1 MKKVGFVTVSM
12 IRGGAE
18 GVISS
23 VANGLAKRGWEVYI
37 ISLLFQR
44 CDYELDTSIE
54 GINLARTK
62 KNKFLESPRMMLAL
76 RRTI

>member
-1 MKKVGFVTVSM
+1 MKKVVFVTGSM

-18 GVISS
+18 GVIAS

-37 ISLLFQR
+37 ISLLFER

-54 GINLARTK
+54 CINLARTK
-62 KNKFLESPRMMLAL
+62 KTNFLTRLV
-76 RRTI
+76 